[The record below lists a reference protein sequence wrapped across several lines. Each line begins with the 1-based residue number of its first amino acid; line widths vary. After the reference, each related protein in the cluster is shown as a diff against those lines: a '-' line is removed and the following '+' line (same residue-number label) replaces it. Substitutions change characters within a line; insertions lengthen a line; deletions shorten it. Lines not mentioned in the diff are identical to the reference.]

1 MAREEMGILGRLWR
15 EFLVYLIMRGSVS
28 SCAVKV
34 DFVFLGQIM
43 CVAVERIRGR
53 CEVLKRWGVLGSFSS
68 HDLGIALG

>member
-34 DFVFLGQIM
+34 DFVFRGEIM
-43 CVAVERIRGR
+43 CVAVERIRER
-53 CEVLKRWGVLGSFSS
+53 CEILKRCRGSSW
-68 HDLGIALG
+68 